1 MDIKENIKKKLA
13 LLPDSPGCYL
23 MKDKTG
29 TIIYVGKAKILK
41 NRVKSYFRGE
51 KYGKTKVLVENIVD
65 FEYIV
70 TASEKEAL
78 LLEINLIK
86 KYDPKYNI
94 IFRDDKQYPYIELSY
109 NKYPELSIVRP
120 SKRMKQKNV
129 KLFGPYPN
137 SFAAKKIVQILN
149 RIYPLKKCKTFKD
162 DLCLYYHI
170 GECLGYCKKDIPKE
184 EIDKIVLD
192 ITSFLNGNYHDIYNR
207 LEKEMYD
214 ASEKLNFEKAKELK
228 EIMEYI
234 GITLSKQK
242 IDFND
247 NVNRDIFNYYVY
259 KDYIS
264 IQVLHGR
271 NGNLVERD
279 SYIYE
284 LNEDPIDVLNNF
296 IISFYEQD
304 DRFKPKEVLVP
315 NNLDNDILSE
325 IIGIKFITPIKGPKK
340 QLLDMAEENA
350 KIKIVDKFEL
360 IKSDYNRK
368 VHASEELSNLLGIDI
383 HRIESFDNSHLF
395 GNFRVSG
402 MVVFVDGK
410 KSTKDYRKYKIIGD
424 EVDDYHM
431 MQEVIE
437 RRYAKVINDNLV
449 KPDLILTDGGIIQI
463 NATLEVLDNL
473 GLDIPVYGMQ
483 KNDKHRI
490 TSLVTK
496 DNTEIPIE
504 KNSDLFHFLETISE
518 EVHRFTINYH
528 KEIRSKG
535 SLSSKLDLV
544 PGIGDKRKKLLLK
557 TFGSLKGIKEASN
570 EELEKI
576 IPKDVVNIL
585 RKVLDNWYFKIS
597 SI

>member
-1 MDIKENIKKKLA
+1 MEIRDNIKKKLA
-13 LLPDSPGCYL
+13 LLPDNPGCYL
-23 MKDKTG
+23 MKDETG

-51 KYGKTKVLVENIVD
+51 KFGKTKLLVQNIAD

-70 TASEKEAL
+70 TGSEKEAL

-94 IFRDDKQYPYIELSY
+94 IFRDDKQYPYIMLTY
-109 NKYPELSIVRP
+109 DKYPELSIIRP
-120 SKRMKQKNV
+120 NKRTKRKNV

-137 SFAAKKIVQILN
+137 SFAAKRIVQILN
-149 RIYPLKKCKTFKD
+149 RMYPLKKCKNFKD

-170 GECLGYCKKDIPKE
+170 GECLGYCKLN
-184 EIDKIVLD
+184 IDKEIMDNMVME
-192 ITSFLNGNYHDIYNR
+192 ITSFLNGNYHDILNR

-214 ASEKLNFEKAKELK
+214 ASNKLNFEKAKDIK
-228 EIMEYI
+228 EVMEYI
-234 GITLSKQK
+234 KVILEKQK

-264 IQVLHGR
+264 IQVLHSR

-284 LNEDPIDVLNNF
+284 LNEEENDVMNNF

-304 DRFKPKEVLVP
+304 DRFKPREIFVP
-315 NNLDNDILSE
+315 EGLDNDLLSE
-325 IIGIKFITPIKGPKK
+325 VLNVHVITPIKGDKRK
-340 QLLDMAEENA
+340 LLDMAKENA
-350 KIKIVDKFEL
+350 KIKVEDKITL
-360 IKSDYNRK
+360 IKNDYNRT
-368 VHASEELSNLLGIDI
+368 VHACEELSKKIGFEV

-402 MVVFVDGK
+402 MVVFIDGR
-410 KSTKDYRKYKIIGD
+410 KSTKDYRKYKIISD
-424 EVDDYHM
+424 VKDDYHM

-437 RRYAKVINDNLV
+437 RRYSRVINDNL
-449 KPDLILTDGGIIQI
+449 KAPDLILVDGGIIQI
-463 NATLEVLDNL
+463 NATKEVLDNL
-473 GLDIPVYGMQ
+473 ALDIPVFGMQ

-490 TSLVTK
+490 THLVSP
-496 DNTEIPIE
+496 DGEFIEVE

-518 EVHRFTINYH
+518 EVHRFAISYH

-535 SLSSKLDLV
+535 TFSSKLDEI
-544 PGIGDKRKKLLLK
+544 PGIGKQRKKELLK
-557 TFGSLKGIKEASN
+557 RFGTLKGILDASD

-576 IPKDVVNIL
+576 VPKNIIPIL
-585 RKVLDNWYFKIS
+585 KEYLQK
-597 SI
+597 

>member
-1 MDIKENIKKKLA
+1 MDIRDNIKKKLA

-23 MKDKTG
+23 MKDETG
-29 TIIYVGKAKILK
+29 TVIYVGKAKILK

-51 KYGKTKVLVENIVD
+51 KFGKTKLLVQNIVD

-70 TASEKEAL
+70 TGSEKEAL

-94 IFRDDKQYPYIELSY
+94 IFRDDKQYPYIMLSY
-109 NKYPELSIVRP
+109 DKYPELSIIRP
-120 SKRMKQKNV
+120 NKRTKRKNV

-137 SFAAKKIVQILN
+137 GYAAKRIVQILN
-149 RIYPLKKCKTFKD
+149 RMYPLKKCKTFKD

-170 GECLGYCKKDIPKE
+170 GECLGYCKLN
-184 EIDKIVLD
+184 IDKEIMDNIVLE
-192 ITSFLNGNYHDIYNR
+192 ITSFLNGNYHDIYKK
-207 LEKEMYD
+207 LESEMFK
-214 ASEKLNFEKAKELK
+214 ASEKLNFEKAKDIK
-228 EIMEYI
+228 EVMDYI
-234 GITLSKQK
+234 KITLEKQK

-264 IQVLHGR
+264 IQVLHSR

-279 SYIYE
+279 SYVYE
-284 LNEDPIDVLNNF
+284 LNEDECDVLSNF

-304 DRFKPKEVLVP
+304 DRFKPREILVP
-315 NNLDNDILSE
+315 DCIDQDLLSDVLN
-325 IIGIKFITPIKGPKK
+325 IKVLSPVKGDKK
-340 QLLDMAEENA
+340 KLLDMAEENA
-350 KIKIVDKFEL
+350 KIKIEDKIKL
-360 IKSDYNRK
+360 IKNDYNRT
-368 VHASEELSNLLGIDI
+368 VHACEELSKKIGFEV

-402 MVVFVDGK
+402 MVVFIDGR
-410 KSTKDYRKYKIIGD
+410 KSTKDYRKYKIISD
-424 EVDDYHM
+424 AKDDYHM

-437 RRYAKVINDNLV
+437 RRYARVINDDL
-449 KPDLILTDGGIIQI
+449 KAPDLILVDGGLIQI
-463 NATLEVLDNL
+463 NATKEILENL
-473 GLDIPVYGMQ
+473 ALNIPVYGMQ

-490 TSLVTK
+490 THLV
-496 DNTEIPIE
+496 DPNGNLIEIE

-518 EVHRFTINYH
+518 EVHRFAISYH

-535 SLSSKLDLV
+535 TFSSKLDQI
-544 PGIGDKRKKLLLK
+544 PGIGKQRKKELLK
-557 TFGSLKGIKEASN
+557 KFGTLKGILEASD

-576 IPKDVVNIL
+576 IPKSVIPIL
-585 RKVLDNWYFKIS
+585 KEYLQK
-597 SI
+597 

>member
-1 MDIKENIKKKLA
+1 MNMDIRENIKKKLA

-51 KYGKTKVLVENIVD
+51 KFGKTKLLVQNIVD

-70 TASEKEAL
+70 TGSEKEAL

-94 IFRDDKQYPYIELSY
+94 IFRDDKQYPYIMLTY
-109 NKYPELSIVRP
+109 DKYPELSIIRP
-120 SKRMKQKNV
+120 NKRTKRKNV

-137 SFAAKKIVQILN
+137 SYAAKKIVQILN
-149 RIYPLKKCKTFKD
+149 RMYPLKKCKTFKD

-170 GECLGYCKKDIPKE
+170 GECLGYCKLD
-184 EIDKIVLD
+184 IDKSIMDNMVLE
-192 ITSFLNGNYHDIYNR
+192 ITSFLNGNYHDIYNK
-207 LEKEMYD
+207 LEKEMLS
-214 ASEKLNFEKAKELK
+214 ASEKLNFEKAKDIK
-228 EIMEYI
+228 EVMEYI
-234 GITLSKQK
+234 KVVLEKQK

-247 NVNRDIFNYYVY
+247 NINRDIFNYYVY

-264 IQVLHGR
+264 VQVLHSR

-279 SYIYE
+279 SYVYE
-284 LNEDPIDVLNNF
+284 LNEDKLDVMNNF

-304 DRFKPKEVLVP
+304 DRFKPREILVP
-315 NNLDNDILSE
+315 SGLDNDLLSE
-325 IIGIKFITPIKGPKK
+325 VLNIHVLTPVKGDKK
-340 QLLDMAEENA
+340 RLLDMAEENA
-350 KIKIVDKFEL
+350 KIKIEDKIKL
-360 IKSDYNRK
+360 IKNDYNRT
-368 VHASEELSNLLGIDI
+368 VHACEELSKKIGFEV

-402 MVVFVDGK
+402 MVVFIDGR
-410 KSTKDYRKYKIIGD
+410 KSTKDYRKYKIISD
-424 EVDDYHM
+424 AKDDYHM

-437 RRYAKVINDNLV
+437 RRYARVINDDL
-449 KPDLILTDGGIIQI
+449 KAPDLILVDGGLIQI
-463 NATLEVLDNL
+463 NATKEVLDNL
-473 GLDIPVYGMQ
+473 ALNIPVYGMQ

-490 TSLVTK
+490 THLVSPRG
-496 DNTEIPIE
+496 EFIEVE

-518 EVHRFTINYH
+518 EVHRFAISYH

-535 SLSSKLDLV
+535 TFSSKLDEI
-544 PGIGDKRKKLLLK
+544 PGIGKQRKKELLK
-557 TFGSLKGIKEASN
+557 KFGTLKGILEAKE

-576 IPKDVVNIL
+576 VPKSVIP
-585 RKVLDNWYFKIS
+585 VLKEYLQK
-597 SI
+597 

>member
-1 MDIKENIKKKLA
+1 MEIRDNIKKKLA

-23 MKDKTG
+23 MKDQTG
-29 TIIYVGKAKILK
+29 TVIYVGKAKILK

-51 KYGKTKVLVENIVD
+51 KYGKTKLLVQNIVD

-70 TASEKEAL
+70 TGSEKEAL

-94 IFRDDKQYPYIELSY
+94 IFRDDKQYPYIMLTY
-109 NKYPELSIVRP
+109 DKYPELSIVRP
-120 SKRMKQKNV
+120 NKRTKRKNV

-137 SFAAKKIVQILN
+137 GYAAKKIVQILN
-149 RIYPLKKCKTFKD
+149 RMYPLKKCKTFKD

-170 GECLGYCKKDIPKE
+170 GECLGYCKLN
-184 EIDKIVLD
+184 IDKEVMDNMILE
-192 ITSFLNGNYHDIYNR
+192 ITSFLNGNYRDIYKK
-207 LEKEMYD
+207 LEKEMLD
-214 ASEKLNFEKAKELK
+214 ASSKLNFEKAKDIK
-228 EIMEYI
+228 DVMDYI
-234 GITLSKQK
+234 KITLEKQK

-264 IQVLHGR
+264 IQVLHSR

-279 SYIYE
+279 SYVYE
-284 LNEDPIDVLNNF
+284 LNEEECDVMNNF

-304 DRFKPKEVLVP
+304 DRFKPREILVP
-315 NNLDNDILSE
+315 ECLDNELLSDVLDL
-325 IIGIKFITPIKGPKK
+325 KVYTPVKGDKK
-340 QLLDMAEENA
+340 KLLDMAEENA
-350 KIKIVDKFEL
+350 KIKIEDKIKL
-360 IKSDYNRK
+360 IKNDYNRT
-368 VHASEELSNLLGIDI
+368 VHACEELSKKIGFEV

-402 MVVFVDGK
+402 MVVFIDGR
-410 KSTKDYRKYKIIGD
+410 KSTKDYRKYKIIS
-424 EVDDYHM
+424 EAKDDYHM

-437 RRYAKVINDNLV
+437 RRYARVINDDLKV
-449 KPDLILTDGGIIQI
+449 PDLILVDGGLIQI
-463 NATLEVLDNL
+463 NATKEVLDNL
-473 GLDIPVYGMQ
+473 CLPIPVYGMQ

-490 TSLVTK
+490 THLV
-496 DNTEIPIE
+496 DPNGELIEIE

-518 EVHRFTINYH
+518 EVHRFAISYH

-535 SLSSKLDLV
+535 TFSSKLDEI
-544 PGIGDKRKKLLLK
+544 PGIGKQRKKELLK
-557 TFGSLKGIKEASN
+557 KFGTLKGILEASD

-576 IPKDVVNIL
+576 IPKSVIPIL
-585 RKVLDNWYFKIS
+585 KEYLQK
-597 SI
+597 